1 MITFA
6 VTKFNMA
13 KAKQILSV
21 LVVTFL
27 LGGLPGISYYYL
39 TQGFAYR
46 KAAFETQGDFGKMPD
61 LRLMTTVRGKHP
73 EKYRGAMMVVS
84 WLDSTKPAAVKQ
96 YGTMLDSLYT
106 QFKDSP
112 NLYFSTI
119 TKGENAAATAIE
131 FAETYN
137 LPDDEM
143 ISFLTLDDVAFAQSA
158 RDFQL
163 PLSGGNTPGEVPIVA
178 LVDSSLTIVKHY
190 DLGSRDETIGLV
202 QLISVIIPLP
212 TRLDLVLDR
221 AKEL

>member
-6 VTKFNMA
+6 TTKHTMA

-21 LVVTFL
+21 LVVVL
-27 LGGLPGISYYYL
+27 LLAGMPAVSYYYL
-39 TQGFAYR
+39 SEGFAYR

-61 LRLMTTVRGKHP
+61 LTEMKTVRGKHP
-73 EKYRGAMMVVS
+73 AKYRGAMTVVG
-84 WLDSTKPAAVKQ
+84 WLDATKPAAVKQ
-96 YGTMLDSLYT
+96 YGTMLDSLYD
-106 QFKDSP
+106 QFENSP

-119 TKGENAAATAIE
+119 TKGENAEETATA
-131 FAETYN
+131 FADRFN
-137 LPDDEM
+137 LENSDMINFLAADDA
-143 ISFLTLDDVAFAQSA
+143 AFARSA

-163 PLSGGNTPGEVPIVA
+163 PLTGGVAPGEVPIVA

-212 TRLDLVLDR
+212 ARRDLILDR

>member
-1 MITFA
+1 
-6 VTKFNMA
+6 MA

-27 LGGLPGISYYYL
+27 LVGLPGISYYYL

-61 LRLMTTVRGKHP
+61 LRLMTAVRGEHP
-73 EKYRGAMMVVS
+73 EKYRGAMTVVS
-84 WLDSTKPAAVKQ
+84 WLDPTKPAAVEQ
-96 YGTMLDSLYT
+96 YGTMLDSLYA

-112 NLYFSTI
+112 NLYFATI
-119 TKGENAAATAIE
+119 TRGENAAATATA

-137 LPDDEM
+137 LPEDEM
-143 ISFLTLDDVAFAQSA
+143 ISFLALDDADFAQSA

-190 DLGSRDETIGLV
+190 DLGRRDETIGLV

-212 TRLDLVLDR
+212 TRRDLIMDR
-221 AKEL
+221 PKEL

>member
-1 MITFA
+1 VITFA